1 MAKAKRAARVVKK
14 VKKAVARAGG
24 RSARVVD
31 DVLNATLAEL
41 VRSGYGALRVED
53 VAHAAGV
60 NKTTVY
66 RRWATKMALVT
77 DALKLERMRTRVDP
91 DTGSLKGDLRII
103 LESLLEIANTPLS
116 VAWNAELRNPEVRAI
131 IQDLRR
137 PFEIDWTK
145 CIARGMARGELPPRT
160 SPILLLEVLVSPVAG
175 RMMRGEELP
184 DRDYCDRLIDLVI
197 AGARAVGRKTGS

>member
-91 DTGSLKGDLRII
+91 DTGSLKGSYLY
-103 LESLLEIANTPLS
+103 
-116 VAWNAELRNPEVRAI
+116 
-131 IQDLRR
+131 
-137 PFEIDWTK
+137 FEIRK
-145 CIARGMARGELPPRT
+145 
-160 SPILLLEVLVSPVAG
+160 AG
-175 RMMRGEELP
+175 RPVDPRPWFKAGEP
-184 DRDYCDRLIDLVI
+184 
-197 AGARAVGRKTGS
+197 